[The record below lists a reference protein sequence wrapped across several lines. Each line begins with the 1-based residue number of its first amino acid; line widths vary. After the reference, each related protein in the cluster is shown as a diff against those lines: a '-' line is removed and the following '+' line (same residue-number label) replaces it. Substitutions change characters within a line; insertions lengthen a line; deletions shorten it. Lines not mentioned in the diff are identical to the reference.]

1 MYTKMQHTPFTQLSE
16 DLTPLYGEGEARSI
30 ARIVIQDAFKA
41 WDFHSFLCTTQEQTS
56 QLEQI
61 SNQLLQGEPV
71 QYVLGQADFFG
82 LKFKVTPAVLI
93 PRQETEELVAA
104 VLEIIP
110 KNHPP
115 LRLLDI
121 GLGTGCIGITLK
133 YKRPGVQLF
142 GFEKSPEALL
152 IAETNAT
159 QILGAGKVH
168 FSLTDILTQQPAIG
182 EQYDIIV
189 SNPPYIPRH
198 EATLMPRHVLE
209 HEPEMA
215 LFVDH
220 EDPLLFYRVI
230 AEYARL
236 TLLPGGALFFEC
248 NEFNASEVAPLL
260 TQLHF
265 EHVHLRKDL
274 NGADRI
280 VHAVYSH

>member
-1 MYTKMQHTPFTQLSE
+1 MQHTPFTQLSE
-16 DLTPLYGEGEARSI
+16 DLIPLYGEGEARSI

-152 IAETNAT
+152 IAETNAKR
-159 QILGAGKVH
+159 ILGAGKVH
-168 FSLTDILTQQPAIG
+168 FSLTDILTPQPAVG